1 MQYLQTRRAISF
13 FLQVEQFGT
22 PLLSDNIGAAEAEA
36 GAV

>member
-13 FLQVEQFGT
+13 FLQVEQFQA
-22 PLLSDNIGAAEAEA
+22 PLLSDDTGAAEAEA

>member
-13 FLQVEQFGT
+13 FLQVEQFGP
-22 PLLSDNIGAAEAEA
+22 PLLSDDIGAAEAEA